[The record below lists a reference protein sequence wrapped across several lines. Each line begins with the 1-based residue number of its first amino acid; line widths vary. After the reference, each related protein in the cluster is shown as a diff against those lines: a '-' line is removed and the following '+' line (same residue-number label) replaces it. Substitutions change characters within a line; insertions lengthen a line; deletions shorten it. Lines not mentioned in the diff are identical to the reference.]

1 MDDLWNAVGL
11 NVAERVVG
19 SMLVEIRMRDTIQ
32 GFPHSV
38 YLAWKLYFVEQMLVL
53 LMVDQWEE
61 E

>member
-1 MDDLWNAVGL
+1 VDDLWNAVGL

-32 GFPHSV
+32 VFHHSV
-38 YLAWKLYFVEQMLVL
+38 YLAWKIYFVEQLLVL
-53 LMVDQWEE
+53 LMVDLWEE